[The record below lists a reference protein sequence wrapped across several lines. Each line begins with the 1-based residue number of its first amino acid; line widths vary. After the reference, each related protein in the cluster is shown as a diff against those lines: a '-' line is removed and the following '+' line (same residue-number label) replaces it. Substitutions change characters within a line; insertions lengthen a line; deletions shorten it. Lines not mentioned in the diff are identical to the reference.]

1 MPRAIRALITSA
13 VFGVL
18 FLWAA
23 PVSSVIVGGSML
35 GGSLSAKPPTSE
47 RIAALEASFALRR
60 SYAPWADCDFGGA
73 LPTPVLAYNFNSV
86 DRTVLYLGSPLTNYH
101 SSSSEA
107 ASISPT
113 ANHEIHCNTA
123 YAAPYCGTYNATG
136 GPDGSGH
143 AGSAYY
149 DLSSGSGTVH
159 RGLIKAVDA
168 AEEDYSGNNEMTI
181 SLFVKLDGKSS
192 PGTTIAYKTLEFG
205 FTGGPVYPGDSHL
218 CVDTTADTSSNCGY
232 GTATPMLAWEA
243 NGVWTHYAY
252 VYDGPTSHKIY
263 RDGVLAFE
271 RAGTSSTIGNSG
283 YTLAVGAVN
292 TWGFDGSLDEF
303 SIFDEALDA
312 SDVMALSTCV
322 VPE

>member
-1 MPRAIRALITSA
+1 MRALLATA
-13 VFGVL
+13 LFGV
-18 FLWAA
+18 FCLWAS
-23 PVSSVIVGGSML
+23 PVSSVLVGSSMSS
-35 GGSLSAKPPTSE
+35 GSLAAVPPTSGKTATRE
-47 RIAALEASFALRR
+47 VSYSRR
-60 SYAPWADCDFGGA
+60 RAFTPWADCDFGGA

-86 DRTVLYLGSPLTNYH
+86 DRTVMYLGSPLTNYH
-101 SSSSEA
+101 SSSSKA

-123 YAAPYCGTYNATG
+123 FVGPYCGTYNATG

-159 RGLIKAVDA
+159 RGLAKAVDA
-168 AEEDYSGNNEMTI
+168 AEEDYSGNNGMTI
-181 SLFVKLDGKSS
+181 SVFIKLDGKSLY
-192 PGTTIAYKTLEFG
+192 GTTIAYKLLEFG
-205 FTGGPVYPGDSHL
+205 FTGGPAWLGDSHL
-218 CVDTTADTSSNCGY
+218 CVDTTADTSSNCGF
-232 GTATPMLAWEA
+232 GTRTPMLAWDA

-271 RAGTSSTIGNSG
+271 RSGTSSTIGNSG
-283 YTLAVGAVN
+283 GLLNVGAVN

-303 SIFDEALDA
+303 SIFDEALEA

-322 VPE
+322 IPE